1 MGVYE
6 EKMVMTLEKRF
17 SHSWHFAQSYFSSLC
32 RSIQGHRETKTPQSE
47 ECRRA
52 CSNDRSEGGKEKERE
67 REGGGRQEW
76 EKSGKR
82 RKKKEKEG
90 ERKERRD
97 ISYVLIKLARNRATT
112 RSTSWIFYEG
122 YHERATAPYTILSPT
137 CNPSSPFHLSIFSF
151 GHACNSRFFLYRPVE
166 EAEEDTRSKKQSDLF
181 CMWITGSGTF

>member
-1 MGVYE
+1 MKKRWWWLWKKDFRTADISRKAIFLRCVE
-6 EKMVMTLEKRF
+6 AFKATEKQRPHNRKNVVELVQTIDRKVAKRK
-17 SHSWHFAQSYFSSLC
+17 
-32 RSIQGHRETKTPQSE
+32 R
-47 ECRRA
+47 
-52 CSNDRSEGGKEKERE
+52 ERE
-67 REGGGRQEW
+67 RRQEW

-137 CNPSSPFHLSIFSF
+137 CNPSSPFHLSIFSS

-166 EAEEDTRSKKQSDLF
+166 EAEEDTRCKKQSDLF